1 MKVYMAVTADEYE
14 LPVVVVDSPAE
25 LAEIYGMTKDSVLS
39 ALTRGS
45 RRKNIKEKFIRL
57 EIDED

>member
-14 LPVVVVDSPAE
+14 LPVAVVDSAAE
-25 LAEIYGMTKDSVLS
+25 LAEIYGMTRESVLS

-45 RRKNIKEKFIRL
+45 QRKNTKRKFIRL
-57 EIDED
+57 EIEED